1 MASMSL
7 PEAIRGSASAA
18 IAANTKSGAIITV
31 NDHCQPADCTTSGTI
46 AGNKAN
52 PALKGAEP
60 QTA

>member
-31 NDHCQPADCTTSGTI
+31 NDLPASRLHHEWHDRG
-46 AGNKAN
+46 
-52 PALKGAEP
+52 E
-60 QTA
+60 